1 MKKWTVSVFLLFILV
16 LLVYGMYLL
25 AVSTD
30 PSISAAAITASS
42 TIIVSTMTVTI
53 GRYFEKKK
61 ELEAL
66 HREQKIPIYG
76 KFLDGL
82 FAVFYN
88 QKKGKNLDIVKF
100 LQEWQQ
106 KIVLWGGPKVV
117 NSYVAWK
124 DELSEHEP
132 NVETMK
138 STEKLILAIREELG
152 HENDNLVK
160 ELFPRFILREYKT
173 YSELA
178 KKNPNLTLAELSGHE
193 NANKPL
199 KTDAKSG
206 AV

>member
-1 MKKWTVSVFLLFILV
+1 MKKLTILAFLLFILI
-16 LLVYGMYLL
+16 LLVYGMHLL
-25 AVSTD
+25 AESTD
-30 PSISAAAITASS
+30 PSIAAAAITASS
-42 TIIVSTMTVTI
+42 TIIVSTLTVTI

-82 FAVFYN
+82 FSVFYN

-117 NSYVAWK
+117 NSYLAWK

-138 STEKLILAIREELG
+138 STEELILAIREELG
-152 HENDNLVK
+152 HENHDLVK

-173 YSELA
+173 YSKLT
-178 KKNPNLTLAELSGHE
+178 KKNPNLTLAELSEHE
-193 NANKPL
+193 N
-199 KTDAKSG
+199 G
-206 AV
+206 